1 MPYPFYI
8 SIDGAKQGA
17 FKGEAEAKDG
27 TAKIPGV
34 RFFADAMQ
42 EPAS

>member
-17 FKGEAEAKDG
+17 FKGEAVAKEG
-27 TAKIPGV
+27 TGHGKIAGV
-34 RFFADAMQ
+34 RYFC
-42 EPAS
+42 